1 MSETLY
7 PTLPILMVDDE
18 THLLY
23 SFELNLGDAGMNNTI
38 TCSDSRLVMEIFN
51 EKEIGTLLLDLSMPF
66 LSGEAVLEKVRAEYP
81 EIPVII
87 ITGNS
92 EIETAVECMK
102 LGAFDY
108 LLKPVERSRL
118 VSSVKRAIEMREL
131 REENKLL
138 KKQIFDPKLMCPDAF
153 REIISGNEK
162 MHYIF
167 HYMESIA
174 KTSEP
179 ILITGETGVGKELIA
194 NAFYQLSGR
203 KGRFVPVNVAGLDD
217 QMFTDTLFGHKKGA
231 FTDAVKDRGGL
242 IETAGGGTLFLDE
255 IGDLSVPS
263 QVKLLR
269 LLQEREYYPLGEDEP
284 KYSDA
289 LVIVATNQDLYHIKE
304 SGKFRK
310 DLYFRLNVHNITIPP
325 LRERL
330 DDLPLLVEHFLKE
343 AAGKLG
349 KKKPT
354 YPPELITLLS
364 TYHFPGNI
372 RELRSMIFD
381 AVSTHKSRVLS
392 LNSFRNYLKKRREFI
407 EHSPITEPKKKNGDE
422 PLVVFPSEQLP
433 SPRYSQLLLIKEA
446 LKRSQNNQSVAA
458 QLLGISRQALN
469 RRIKQLGDEE
479 RTIIEAEDSG
489 EE

>member
-1 MSETLY
+1 MDEVLFPKS
-7 PTLPILMVDDE
+7 PILMVDDE

-23 SFELNLGDAGMNNTI
+23 SFELTLGDAGINNTVC
-38 TCSDSRLVMEIFN
+38 CSDSRDVMQILSDN
-51 EKEIGTLLLDLSMPF
+51 EFGIVLLDLSLPF
-66 LSGEAVLEKVRAEYP
+66 VSGIELLEKITAQYP
-81 EIPVII
+81 EISIII
-87 ITGNS
+87 ITGNN

-102 LGAFDY
+102 KGAFDY
-108 LLKPVERSRL
+108 LVKPIERSRL
-118 VSSVKRAIEMREL
+118 VGSVKRAVELREL

-138 KKQIFDPKLMCPDAF
+138 KQQIFDPKLMKPGAF
-153 REIISGNEK
+153 REIVSGNEK
-162 MHYIF
+162 MHFIF
-167 HYMESIA
+167 HYMEGIA

-179 ILITGETGVGKELIA
+179 VLITGETGVGKELVA
-194 NAFYQLSGR
+194 RAFHELTGRSG
-203 KGRFVPVNVAGLDD
+203 KFVPVNVAGLDD

-231 FTDAVKDRGGL
+231 FTDAVQCRGGL
-242 IETAGGGTLFLDE
+242 IETAVGGTLFLDE

-289 LVIVATNQDLYHIKE
+289 LIIVATNQDLFQLKE
-304 SGKFRK
+304 SGQFRK
-310 DLYFRLNVHNITIPP
+310 DLFFRLNVHNITVPP

-330 DDLPLLVEHFLKE
+330 DDLPLLTEHFLTE

-354 YPPELITLLS
+354 PPPELITLLA

-392 LNSFRNYLKKRREFI
+392 LDSFKNYFNKRKSVSGVTKPPEQKTGR
-407 EHSPITEPKKKNGDE
+407 E
-422 PLVVFPSEQLP
+422 PLIIFPSDQLP
-433 SPRYSQLLLIKEA
+433 SPRQSQLILINEA
-446 LKRSQNNQSVAA
+446 MKRANNNQSIAA

-469 RRIKQLGDEE
+469 RRIKQEQKNAAPAVQKG
-479 RTIIEAEDSG
+479 
-489 EE
+489 